1 MDISDRIDSK
11 RQYSPP
17 GVLWSLMVQLRLI
30 NYLLI
35 AERRGMGSVFQ
46 TNGPQQAFSA
56 SVLFVHPNA
65 GSRIVRTIQACAR
78 EHSIPINSI
87 GDPVTQVLV
96 E

>member
-30 NYLLI
+30 TYLFI
-35 AERRGMGSVFQ
+35 DRRGMGSVFQ

-56 SVLFVHPNA
+56 SECY
-65 GSRIVRTIQACAR
+65 SSIQMRVA
-78 EHSIPINSI
+78 E
-87 GDPVTQVLV
+87 
-96 E
+96 